1 MKRIEQQWDERRRIL
16 RRPGRQDETIWTGR
30 IPLRLAF
37 FGFLLSCFL
46 FSPTA
51 PGLDAQV
58 KNSCL
63 DCHAM
68 LDPPLQVK
76 AGDFN
81 ASIHAQK
88 QISCTSCHGGDASS
102 DDLDKSMSPAA
113 GFRGHVDHAKIPEL
127 CSKCHSDAAYM
138 RGFNPSL
145 RTDQFS
151 QYQTSVHGKRL
162 AKGDT
167 HVAVCTDCHTAHN
180 IQPPNNPR
188 SSVYALNVAQT
199 CARCHAN
206 TDYMKDYK
214 IPTNQFALYST
225 SVHHQALVDR
235 GDLSAPTCST
245 CHGSHGAA
253 PPGVASVQRVCGTC
267 HVFQQQSFDSGPH
280 KDAFA
285 AMSLPGCIAC
295 HTNHGIQHP
304 TDAMIAAGKEAVC
317 MKCHS
322 AGDPGSDAAAAM
334 HDKLV
339 KLEDSIARSDALLTR
354 AGTAGIEVGDAKLA
368 LSEARDDL
376 TKSRVAVHSVQ
387 PPAVDQGIQ
396 AGLKVTEKTW
406 QAGLDAMAELRYRRT
421 GLMVSCAAI
430 LLVLIALALLIRR
443 LESEQPE
450 VNKETGQ

>member
-1 MKRIEQQWDERRRIL
+1 MERIEGQSSEKRRIL
-16 RRPGRQDETIWTGR
+16 RLLESQDETIWTQR
-30 IPLRLAF
+30 RSLRLTF
-37 FGFLLSCFL
+37 FGLLVSCFL
-46 FSPTA
+46 FA
-51 PGLDAQV
+51 PAASSLHAQV

-76 AGDFN
+76 ADDFN

-88 QISCTSCHGGDASS
+88 RISCTNCHGGDATS
-102 DDLDKSMSPAA
+102 DDLGKSMSPAA
-113 GFRGHVDHAKIPEL
+113 GFRGHIERAKIPEL
-127 CSKCHSDAAYM
+127 CAKCHSDAAYM

-167 HVAVCTDCHTAHN
+167 HVAICTDCHTAHD
-180 IQPPNNPR
+180 IHPPNNPR
-188 SSVYALNVAQT
+188 SSVYPLNVAQT
-199 CARCHAN
+199 CAHCHADA
-206 TDYMKDYK
+206 DYMKDYK
-214 IPTNQFALYST
+214 IPTDQFALYST

-253 PPGVASVQRVCGTC
+253 PPGVASVQRVCATC

-285 AMSLPGCIAC
+285 AMSLPGCISC

-304 TDAMIAAGKEAVC
+304 TDAMIGTEKEAVC
-317 MKCHS
+317 LKCHS
-322 AGDPGSDAAAAM
+322 AGDSGYNAAAGM
-334 HDKLV
+334 HDGLV

-376 TKSRVAVHSVQ
+376 TKSRVTVHAVR

-396 AGLKVTEKTW
+396 AGLKVTDKTW

-421 GLMVSCAAI
+421 GLVVACAAI

-443 LESEQPE
+443 LESEPPE
-450 VNKETGQ
+450 VTKETGQ